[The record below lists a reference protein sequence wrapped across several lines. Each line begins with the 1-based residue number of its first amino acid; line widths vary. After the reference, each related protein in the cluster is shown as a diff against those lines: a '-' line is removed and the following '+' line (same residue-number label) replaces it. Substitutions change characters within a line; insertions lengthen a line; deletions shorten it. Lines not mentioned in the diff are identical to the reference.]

1 MNRDLIGRAFV
12 EIFVSILIFC
22 GCSDRSV
29 SRSSQNEVHLYV
41 TRELC
46 SFDPRVGGQ
55 SASQLILREL
65 FEGLTRYGKD
75 GPELALAESVTISE
89 DKTQYTFHLRP
100 TIWSNGQKVTS
111 LDFEYAWKSV
121 IRSSL
126 LTNFSYA
133 FFVIKNAQKASR
145 GECSVDDV
153 GILCPDDQTLQVI
166 LEHPAPYF
174 LQLTANPI
182 YSPVCRAV
190 VEKNR
195 EWTKDCFPGYVCNGP
210 FILKEH
216 VLNSHIVLEKNKE
229 YWNKNSVKSERIE
242 FAIIEDD
249 ITAYNLFCAGKL
261 DWYGAPF
268 IITMPP
274 EVVVQLSNENRL
286 HCVQTRATLQ
296 LDCCTKKPYLASEKI
311 RKAIAQAI
319 DRKELVHHLYCDI
332 ATPATSIVPQWLSLL
347 TSPLFEDGNPQ
358 EARRLFEEG
367 IAELGIT
374 RAAYPQ
380 LTLFCDSRFVT
391 ITEAISQQIS
401 KALGISVVTKLY
413 ERQTFCQM
421 VEANEHDLAL
431 GSWVSWLQDPIYNLD
446 SYKFRNNRMTYTCW
460 QNEQYIK
467 LLDAS
472 DAATDT
478 QKRQQFLAEAEA
490 LLMTELPTIPL
501 FYMVDTYA
509 KSPDIDGDSYSYFD
523 IPELKGLEKKNP
535 SIRKPQ

>member
-1 MNRDLIGRAFV
+1 MGRVVLAMLGAVLFFSGCYDQSGPRLLQTDL
-12 EIFVSILIFC
+12 
-22 GCSDRSV
+22 
-29 SRSSQNEVHLYV
+29 HLYRH
-41 TRELC
+41 TEPF
-46 SFDPRVGGQ
+46 SMDPRVGGD
-55 SASQLILREL
+55 SNSQIILREL
-65 FEGLTRYGKD
+65 FEGLTRYGKG
-75 GPELALAESVTISE
+75 GPELALAESVSISE
-89 DKTQYTFHLRP
+89 DQTQYTFHLRP
-100 TIWSNGQKVTS
+100 STWSNGQNVTS

-126 LTNFSYA
+126 FTNFSYA
-133 FFVIKNAQKASR
+133 FFVIKNAQKACR

-153 GILCPDDQTLQVI
+153 GISCPDDQTLQVI

-174 LQLTANPI
+174 LQWTANPI

-195 EWTKDCFPGYVCNGP
+195 EWTKDCFPEYVCNGP

-229 YWNKNSVKSERIE
+229 YWNKDSVKSDRIE
-242 FAIIEDD
+242 FAIVEDD

-268 IITMPP
+268 IITMPS
-274 EVVVQLSNENRL
+274 EVAVQLSNEKKLR
-286 HCVQTRATLQ
+286 CVQTSATLQ
-296 LDCCTKKPYLASEKI
+296 LDCCTKKLHLASQKI
-311 RKAIAQAI
+311 RKALAQAI
-319 DRKELVHHLYCDI
+319 DRKELVHHLYCD
-332 ATPATSIVPQWLSLL
+332 AAVPATSIVPQWLSLL
-347 TSPLFEDGNPQ
+347 ASPLFEDGNPQ

-367 IAELGIT
+367 ITELGIT
-374 RAAYPQ
+374 REAYPQ
-380 LTLFCDSRFVT
+380 LTLFCDSRLGT

-413 ERQTFCQM
+413 ERQTFYQK
-421 VEANEHDLAL
+421 VEASEHDLVIQ
-431 GSWVSWLQDPIYNLD
+431 SWVSWLQDPIYNLD
-446 SYKFRNNRMTYTCW
+446 SYKFRNNRITYTCW

-509 KSPDIDGDSYSYFD
+509 KSPDVDGDSYSYFD